1 MYDGINH
8 FIYDFVFVVR
18 EIVEV
23 MILIALQN
31 IISHVGVFPVVKKL
45 HEPC

>member
-18 EIVEV
+18 KIVEV

-31 IISHVGVFPVVKKL
+31 IISHVGVFAVVKKL